1 MNKKIPNYPMYEVT
15 DAGEIISL
23 KTGNVMKPLIKKTGY
38 VEACLRNDE
47 GKKSVLVH
55 RIVAEAFCDNPEG
68 KIEVNHKDGNK
79 KNNRADNLEWVT
91 RSENL
96 KHAFDLG
103 LRQQDT
109 SAKKVVATKIGTGQR
124 RYFESIYKAARELGI
139 SQGNI
144 CMACKGL
151 RPYAGGYT
159 WKYGGE

>member
-1 MNKKIPNYPMYEVT
+1 MNKKIPNYPRYEVT
-15 DAGEIISL
+15 DAGEVINIE
-23 KTGNVMKPLIKKTGY
+23 TGNALKPLIKRTGY
-38 VEACLRNDE
+38 AEVQLYNAE
-47 GKKSVLVH
+47 GSKCVLIH

-68 KIEVNHKDGNK
+68 KTEVNHKDGNK

-124 RYFESIYKAARELGI
+124 RYFGSIYKAARELGI